1 MMLEGDE
8 KQGVNLCLDLC
19 TYQSFAPPTPMRA
32 NERHNEG
39 IRQKNSAP
47 GVGALI
53 YACNKRLRNLMDGG
67 LIGGGLDLQ
76 ICPRVGGLDLEFGQ
90 IPSYVPSL
98 PARG

>member
-1 MMLEGDE
+1 
-8 KQGVNLCLDLC
+8 
-19 TYQSFAPPTPMRA
+19 MRT

-39 IRQKNSAP
+39 IRQKISAP

-76 ICPRVGGLDLEFGQ
+76 ICPRVGEFNGGSRMGHLGQ
-90 IPSYVPSL
+90 IPPLQEIAYKIEIL
-98 PARG
+98 